1 MNVREVLS
9 LPPPPPP
16 PPTNG
21 QTRPKVALFPFSGF
35 RYMIQADLTKRLT
48 QLAVQKN
55 RKGDLTMSLSL
66 KTKGN
71 IVLVGH

>member
-1 MNVREVLS
+1 MS
-9 LPPPPPP
+9 GKYSPPPPP

-48 QLAVQKN
+48 QLAVQKIE
-55 RKGDLTMSLSL
+55 KVT
-66 KTKGN
+66 
-71 IVLVGH
+71 